1 MATMTWDG
9 KKLTDWAQGK
19 WLSDLN
25 PSLVKVQ
32 GFSTDSRR
40 IQKNE
45 AYIAIQGQH
54 FDGHAFVEQ
63 AIEAGAQLLIVSQKQ
78 DVAIPQILV
87 KDTRLALGQIA
98 EQHRLAQDN
107 LTLIA
112 VTGSNGKTTVKT
124 LLAHCLSQV
133 APTWA
138 TPGNLNNDF
147 GVPRTLLQI
156 EPDHRYAVIEM
167 GANHRGEIGYLTR
180 LAHPNMAL
188 ITLAADAHLEGFGSL
203 QGVIDTKG
211 EIFHGLTPQGLGL
224 INTDSPGFMQ
234 WQQSLANKHCQTFGT
249 AEEADVRVT
258 QVSQDAQSL
267 AFRLE
272 FEYQGAHQALS
283 INMAILG
290 QHNAMNA
297 AAVASVCLA
306 LGLTPQ
312 QIQAGLESFSGVAG
326 RLQTHQQ
333 GRVTLINDSY
343 NANPGSVKAAI
354 DTLASLPGKRI
365 LCLGDMAEL
374 GAVASQAHAEIG
386 EYAAQQGIDEL
397 YAYGELSAHTL
408 NAFTQ
413 SQSRPARQPLSHS
426 ELAEQLM
433 SEVLNAQ
440 QACYVLIKGSRSARM
455 EQVVNLLLERMAHA
469 DLS

>member
-1 MATMTWDG
+1 
-9 KKLTDWAQGK
+9 
-19 WLSDLN
+19 
-25 PSLVKVQ
+25 
-32 GFSTDSRR
+32 
-40 IQKNE
+40 
-45 AYIAIQGQH
+45 
-54 FDGHAFVEQ
+54 
-63 AIEAGAQLLIVSQKQ
+63 
-78 DVAIPQILV
+78 
-87 KDTRLALGQIA
+87 
-98 EQHRLAQDN
+98 
-107 LTLIA
+107 
-112 VTGSNGKTTVKT
+112 
-124 LLAHCLSQV
+124 
-133 APTWA
+133 
-138 TPGNLNNDF
+138 
-147 GVPRTLLQI
+147 
-156 EPDHRYAVIEM
+156 
-167 GANHRGEIGYLTR
+167 
-180 LAHPNMAL
+180 
-188 ITLAADAHLEGFGSL
+188 
-203 QGVIDTKG
+203 
-211 EIFHGLTPQGLGL
+211 
-224 INTDSPGFMQ
+224 
-234 WQQSLANKHCQTFGT
+234 
-249 AEEADVRVT
+249 
-258 QVSQDAQSL
+258 
-267 AFRLE
+267 
-272 FEYQGAHQALS
+272 
-283 INMAILG
+283 MAILG